1 MLPTYKW
8 RMHNNNLE
16 IRGAFHLS
24 QLTGQP
30 IPILMRISLL
40 IKTNHPKIL
49 YTEEIVF
56 QLNLFLLEKAYF
68 IARKSGPA
76 MVRPASSEF
85 LKAL

>member
-1 MLPTYKW
+1 MLATYKW
-8 RMHNNNLE
+8 CMRNNNLE

-56 QLNLFLLEKAYF
+56 QLNLFEKAYF

-85 LKAL
+85 WKAL

>member
-1 MLPTYKW
+1 MLATYKW
-8 RMHNNNLE
+8 LMRNNNLE

-56 QLNLFLLEKAYF
+56 QLNLLEKAYF
-68 IARKSGPA
+68 TAR
-76 MVRPASSEF
+76 
-85 LKAL
+85 

>member
-1 MLPTYKW
+1 MLATYKW
-8 RMHNNNLE
+8 RMRNKYLE
-16 IRGAFHLS
+16 IRGTFHLS

-56 QLNLFLLEKAYF
+56 QLNLLEKAYF
-68 IARKSGPA
+68 IAR
-76 MVRPASSEF
+76 
-85 LKAL
+85 

>member
-1 MLPTYKW
+1 MLATYKW
-8 RMHNNNLE
+8 RMRNNNLE

-56 QLNLFLLEKAYF
+56 QLNLLEKAYF
-68 IARKSGPA
+68 IAR
-76 MVRPASSEF
+76 
-85 LKAL
+85 

>member
-1 MLPTYKW
+1 MLATYKW
-8 RMHNNNLE
+8 RMRNNNWD

-30 IPILMRISLL
+30 ITILMRISLL
-40 IKTNHPKIL
+40 MKTNHPKIL

-56 QLNLFLLEKAYF
+56 QLNLKKKAYF

-76 MVRPASSEF
+76 MVRPASSE
-85 LKAL
+85 LWKAL

>member
-1 MLPTYKW
+1 MLATYKW
-8 RMHNNNLE
+8 RMRNNNLE

-56 QLNLFLLEKAYF
+56 QLNLLEKAYF
-68 IARKSGPA
+68 IARKSGPD
-76 MVRPASSEF
+76 MVWPASSEF
-85 LKAL
+85 WKAL